1 MKLDAA
7 FLDSF
12 AALGNA
18 EPPSKKLSLL
28 TRPAFVAR
36 PGRTL
41 VWGDWSNI
49 EARVLPWLASS
60 KGAEAKLEI
69 FRAIDRNPKLPDV
82 YMRTA
87 SEMLGKP
94 VEEVSKAERQSHGK
108 VPELSLG
115 FGGGVGALMRMATN
129 YGVYLEPDVAKRTVE
144 QWREANQWARD
155 FWGYHG
161 RDGSAGLWGAVCSA
175 MEQPETIFVAGR
187 IAYVCDPSYLGG
199 TLFCALPDQTLLTY
213 PAVRWEWREVE
224 DPKTRVKED
233 RYQLTF
239 LKGYGRSALWYG
251 KMAENVTQ
259 AVAARVLRRC
269 LRRLDT
275 EDREDW
281 MPVVM
286 HTHDEIV
293 TEALVEAENAAAS
306 ALFSEMEL
314 VEPWAE
320 GLPLK
325 AEITT
330 NWYYTKRELKKG

>member
-1 MKLDAA
+1 VKLDAA

-49 EARVLPWLASS
+49 EARVLPWLANS
-60 KGAEAKLEI
+60 KGGEAKLDI
-69 FRAIDRNPKLPDV
+69 FREIDRNPKLPDV
-82 YMRTA
+82 YEWTA
-87 SEMLGKP
+87 AELLGKP
-94 VEEVSKAERQSHGK
+94 VEEVTKSERQSHGK

-115 FGGGVGALMRMATN
+115 FGGGIGALMRMATN
-129 YGVYLEPDVAKRTVE
+129 YGVYLGPDVAKRTVE
-144 QWREANQWARD
+144 HWRDANQWARD

-199 TLFCALPDQTLLTY
+199 SLFCALPDGVLLTY

-224 DPKTRVKED
+224 DPKTKVRED

-239 LKGYGRSALWYG
+239 LKGYGRFALWYG
-251 KMAENVTQ
+251 KLAENVTQ

-269 LRRLDT
+269 LRRLDRPVYS
-275 EDREDW
+275 D

-293 TEALVEAENAAAS
+293 TEPLEEHAEGAARR
-306 ALFSEMEL
+306 LLNQMEL

-320 GLPLK
+320 GLPTK
-325 AEITT
+325 AEVTT